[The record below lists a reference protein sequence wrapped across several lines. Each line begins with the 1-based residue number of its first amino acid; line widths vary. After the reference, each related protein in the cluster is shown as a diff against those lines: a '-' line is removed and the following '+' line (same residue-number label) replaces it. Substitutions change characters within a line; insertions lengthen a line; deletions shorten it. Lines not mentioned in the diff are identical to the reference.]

1 MKIITKLT
9 AGLAIFLLFSTHA
22 VAQKNF
28 SKDADK
34 AFDNKEYFNAI
45 ELYKKAY
52 TKAKRKEDKA
62 LIIFMTAE
70 CYRMINDN
78 KQAEAWYTKAI
89 KANYPDPKAEL
100 YLADAKKAQE
110 KYNEALIEYNNYK
123 KQVPSDPRGEDGAKS
138 CELAQKWKDNPTRY
152 KVENVAQLNTKDPE
166 FCPMYADKKHNKIYF
181 TSMRPGVTGSTTD
194 PTNGEL
200 YSDIFE
206 ASMDKNGKW
215 STPTA
220 LPEPVNTKDNEGL
233 STISKKGDVMIF
245 TRCLVEKNKEMF
257 NQLYTCTKRGN
268 SWSEPVKL
276 PFCIDTLKY
285 ASPSLT
291 PDGMTLFFSSN
302 MPGGQGTDLTTNDI
316 WYSKYDKKTQ
326 KWGTPV
332 NLGPGINTPGND
344 VFPYIHEDGTLYF
357 SSTGH
362 LGMGGLDIF
371 KAEKKGDDQWA
382 NVTNMKYPIN
392 SAGDDFGIIF
402 EGMKERGY
410 LSSNREG
417 SKGADDIW
425 SFVLPPLLFV
435 IEGDVTDCKFKETVA
450 GVTVKLVGSDGSS
463 VETKTDA
470 AGHYKFAENGS
481 ARYVNPNTSYVIT
494 VSVGTDVKTPQASQG
509 FLSSSDK
516 PKETTV
522 GVEEAKTFKHDFC
535 LSPIQKEMR
544 FPDVLY
550 DLGKADLRPESKDS
564 LDYLYQTLID
574 NPNIT
579 IELSSHTD
587 YRGSDAANQKLS
599 EARAKSCV
607 DYLISKGIPAAR
619 MKAVGYGEKHPL
631 EVYSD
636 DGKTLLYTL
645 TQQYIDKTTKGKPKQ
660 EYEALMQKNRR
671 TVFKVLTRDYVD
683 PNAPKEVPKTET
695 PKPKTD
701 DDDDSE

>member
-9 AGLAIFLLFSTHA
+9 TALAIILFFSTAA

-34 AFDNKEYFNAI
+34 AYDNQEYFNAI
-45 ELYKKAY
+45 ELYKKAF
-52 TKAKRKEDKA
+52 TKAKKKEDKA
-62 LIIFMTAE
+62 FIIFRTAE

-89 KANYPDPKAEL
+89 KANYTEPKAIL

-123 KQVPSDPRGEDGAKS
+123 KAVPSDPRGEDGAKS
-138 CELAQKWKDNPTRY
+138 CELAQKWKDAPTRY
-152 KVENVAQLNTKDPE
+152 KVENMAQINTKDPD
-166 FCPMYADKKHNKIYF
+166 FSPMYADKKYNKIYF
-181 TSMRPGVTGSTTD
+181 TSMRPGVTGSTID
-194 PTNGEL
+194 ATNGEL

-206 ASMDKNGKW
+206 ATMDKNGKW
-215 STPTA
+215 NTPTA

-233 STISKKGDVMIF
+233 STITRKGDMMIF
-245 TRCLVEKNKEMF
+245 TRCGVEKNKEMF
-257 NQLYTCTKRGN
+257 NQLYSCPKKGT
-268 SWSEPVKL
+268 SWGEPVKL
-276 PFCIDTLKY
+276 NFCIDTLKY
-285 ASPSLT
+285 ASPSLSS
-291 PDGMTLFFSSN
+291 DGQTLFFSSN
-302 MPGGQGTDLTTNDI
+302 MPGGQGADPATNDI

-344 VFPYIHEDGTLYF
+344 VFPFIHDDGTLYF
-357 SSTGH
+357 ASNGH

-371 KAEKKGDDQWA
+371 KAEKKGEDSWA

-402 EGMKERGY
+402 EGKKERGY

-417 SKGADDIW
+417 TKGADDLW

-435 IEGDVTDCKFKETVA
+435 IEGDVTDCKYKETIA
-450 GVTVKLVGSDGSS
+450 GVTIKLVGSDGSS

-481 ARYVNPNTSYVIT
+481 ARYVNPNTSYIIT
-494 VSVGTDVKTPQASQG
+494 TSVAGDVKTVQAERG
-509 FLSSSDK
+509 FLNSSEK
-516 PKETTV
+516 AKETTV
-522 GVEEAKTFKHDFC
+522 GVEEAKNFKHDFC
-535 LSPIQKEMR
+535 LVPITKEIR

-550 DLGKADLRPESKDS
+550 DLGKANLRPESQDS
-564 LDYLYQTLID
+564 LNFLYETLMD
-574 NPNIT
+574 NPSFV

-619 MKAVGYGEKHPL
+619 LVPKGYGEKRPV
-631 EVYSD
+631 EVD
-636 DGKTLLYTL
+636 VDNDKKIDYTL
-645 TQQYIDKTTKGKPKQ
+645 SEAYIKKVTKGKSK
-660 EYEALMQKNRR
+660 EEFEALMQKNRR
-671 TVFKVLTRDYVD
+671 TVFTVLSKDFVD
-683 PNAPKEVPKTET
+683 PNAPKEAPKTET
-695 PKPKTD
+695 PKPKT
-701 DDDDSE
+701 EEEEE

>member
-1 MKIITKLT
+1 MKIFTKLT
-9 AGLAIFLLFSTHA
+9 AGLAIILFFSTAA

-34 AFDNKEYFNAI
+34 AYDDQEYFNAI
-45 ELYKKAY
+45 ELYKKAF
-52 TKAKRKEDKA
+52 TKAKKKEDKA
-62 LIIFMTAE
+62 LIIFRTAE

-89 KANYPDPKAEL
+89 KANYADPKAIL

-138 CELAQKWKDNPTRY
+138 CELAQKWKDSPTRY
-152 KVENVAQLNTKDPE
+152 KVENLAQINTKDPD
-166 FCPMYADKKHNKIYF
+166 FAPMYADKKYNKIFF
-181 TSMRPGVTGSTTD
+181 TSMRPGVTGSTID
-194 PTNGEL
+194 PTLGEL

-206 ASMDKNGKW
+206 TTMDKNGKF
-215 STPTA
+215 STPVA
-220 LPEPVNTKDNEGL
+220 LPEPINTKDNEGL
-233 STISKKGDVMIF
+233 STISKKGDLLIF
-245 TRCLVEKNKEMF
+245 TRCEVEKNKQKF
-257 NQLYTCTKRGN
+257 NQLWSATKKGN
-268 SWSEPVKL
+268 GWGDPVKL
-276 PFCIDTLKY
+276 PFCVDSLKF
-285 ASPSLT
+285 AAPSLSA
-291 PDGMTLFFSSN
+291 DGLTLFFASN
-302 MPGGQGTDLTTNDI
+302 MPGGQGENDI
-316 WYSKYDKKTQ
+316 WYSKFDKKSG

-332 NLGPGINTPGND
+332 NLGPGINTPRND

-357 SSTGH
+357 SSNGH

-371 KAEKKGDDQWA
+371 RAEKKGEDQWA
-382 NVTNMKYPIN
+382 NVTNMKSPIN
-392 SAGDDFGIIF
+392 SAGDDFAIVF
-402 EGMKERGY
+402 EGKKERGY

-417 SKGADDIW
+417 SKGADDLW
-425 SFVLPPLLFV
+425 SFVLPPLLFT
-435 IEGDVTDCKFKETVA
+435 IEGDITDCKFKETIA
-450 GVTVKLVGSDGSS
+450 GVTIKLVGSDGSS

-481 ARYVNPNTSYVIT
+481 ARYVLPGTSYIIT
-494 VSVGTDVKTPQASQG
+494 ASVANDIKTSQAPQG

-516 PKETTV
+516 AKETTV

-535 LSPIQKEMR
+535 LVPIERFIR

-574 NPNIT
+574 NPT
-579 IELSSHTD
+579 FVIELSSHTD

-607 DYLISKGIPAAR
+607 DYLISKGINPSR
-619 MKAVGYGEKHPL
+619 LKAKGYGEKAPL
-631 EVYSD
+631 EVKD
-636 DGKTLLYTL
+636 ADGKVMYTL
-645 TQQYIDKTTKGKPKQ
+645 SEAYINKTTKGKPKE

-671 TVFKVLTRDYVD
+671 TVFSVLSKDFVD
-683 PNAPKEVPKTET
+683 PNAPKDVPKTET
-695 PKPKTD
+695 PKPKT
-701 DDDDSE
+701 EEEEE